1 MQQGFFEQNKIQ
13 EVCNA
18 TEGAAGT
25 TDINTDIVDTA
36 GYDGVAWI
44 VKFGA
49 ITSGAVTS
57 VKVQQGAA
65 SNMSDAADLEGTAI
79 TVADDDDGQLA
90 LTEVIK
96 PTERY
101 VRLVVDRGTQ
111 NAVVENVTAILHK
124 AVTLPVTQDSTTV
137 IATETHLSP
146 AEGTA

>member
-1 MQQGFFEQNKIQ
+1 MQQGFFEQHKIQ
-13 EVCNA
+13 SVCNA
-18 TEGAAGT
+18 TEGTAGT

-44 VKFGA
+44 VTFGA

-57 VKVQQGAA
+57 VKIQQGAA
-65 SNMSDAADLEGTAI
+65 ANMSDAADLEGTAI
-79 TVADDDDGQLA
+79 TVADDDDAQMA

-111 NAVVENVTAILHK
+111 NAVVENVTAILFK
-124 AVTLPVTQDSTTV
+124 GSVLPVTQDSTAV